1 MGRREELARGAR
13 ETTRGAL
20 GLFRDNRR
28 VVVLLAAALI
38 FVWLLG
44 EVASG
49 EIMRLDTLAYQVF
62 VETLRSDALTPF
74 MEAFTSLAS
83 VVVLAVMAAVI
94 AALAPG
100 KAPGWCVAVNL
111 VCVVVLNTVL
121 KVIVQRPRPAGF
133 RLISES
139 GYSFPSGH
147 SMVAMAFFGLLIWM
161 VWRYHRRDVMRVVWC
176 VCFGLVIAMV
186 GISRI
191 YLGVH
196 YASDVLAGFC
206 VSLIW
211 LIFYTRVI
219 APAFVAV
226 DAPRRAR
233 RLLREPHLADL
244 LHARDR
250 AGLRGRGRAAGPG
263 RGLVVRARP
272 RSSRRAG

>member
-1 MGRREELARGAR
+1 MTG
-13 ETTRGAL
+13 
-20 GLFRDNRR
+20 
-28 VVVLLAAALI
+28 
-38 FVWLLG
+38 
-44 EVASG
+44 
-49 EIMRLDTLAYQVF
+49 
-62 VETLRSDALTPF
+62 
-74 MEAFTSLAS
+74 
-83 VVVLAVMAAVI
+83 
-94 AALAPG
+94 
-100 KAPGWCVAVNL
+100 

-226 DAPRRAR
+226 DAPRD
-233 RLLREPHLADL
+233 PD
-244 LHARDR
+244 
-250 AGLRGRGRAAGPG
+250 AG
-263 RGLVVRARP
+263 
-272 RSSRRAG
+272 

>member
-13 ETTRGAL
+13 ETMRGAL

-161 VWRYHRRDVMRVVWC
+161 VWRYHRRDAMRVVWC

-226 DAPRRAR
+226 DAPRD
-233 RLLREPHLADL
+233 PD
-244 LHARDR
+244 
-250 AGLRGRGRAAGPG
+250 AG
-263 RGLVVRARP
+263 
-272 RSSRRAG
+272 

>member
-1 MGRREELARGAR
+1 MSRKQELAQGAR
-13 ETTRGAL
+13 DVARGSL
-20 GLFRDNRR
+20 GLLRQNPR
-28 VVVLLAAALI
+28 VAVLLVASLV

-49 EIMRLDTLAYQVF
+49 EIMRLDTMAYLLF
-62 VETLRSDALTPF
+62 VERLRSDALTPL

-83 VVVLAVMAAVI
+83 VVVLAVLAAVI

-111 VCVVVLNTVL
+111 VCVVALNTLL
-121 KVIVQRPRPAGF
+121 KYLVQRPRPDGF

-161 VWRYHRRDVMRVVWC
+161 VWRYHRRDAMRVVWC
-176 VCFGLVIAMV
+176 ACFGLVIVMV
-186 GISRI
+186 GVSRI

-206 VSLIW
+206 VSLVW
-211 LIFYTRVI
+211 LIFYTRVV
-219 APAFVAV
+219 APTFVAI
-226 DAPRRAR
+226 DEPRQ
-233 RLLREPHLADL
+233 
-244 LHARDR
+244 
-250 AGLRGRGRAAGPG
+250 AG
-263 RGLVVRARP
+263 V
-272 RSSRRAG
+272 

>member
-1 MGRREELARGAR
+1 MSRRSDIAQGAR
-13 ETTRGAL
+13 DVTRGAL
-20 GLFRDNRR
+20 GLLRENLGMAAIL
-28 VVVLLAAALI
+28 VAALV
-38 FVWLLG
+38 FVVLLG

-49 EIMRLDTLAYQVF
+49 EIMRLDTLAYELF
-62 VETLRSDALTPF
+62 VERLRSDAVTHF

-83 VVVLAVMAAVI
+83 VVVLAVLAAVI

-121 KVIVQRPRPAGF
+121 KEIVQRPRPEGF
-133 RLISES
+133 RLISET

-176 VCFGLVIAMV
+176 VVFGLVIVMV
-186 GISRI
+186 GVSRI

-206 VSLIW
+206 VSLVW
-211 LIFYTRVI
+211 LVFYTRVI

-226 DAPRRAR
+226 DAPR
-233 RLLREPHLADL
+233 E
-244 LHARDR
+244 
-250 AGLRGRGRAAGPG
+250 
-263 RGLVVRARP
+263 
-272 RSSRRAG
+272 

>member
-1 MGRREELARGAR
+1 MTDRPQINQGARGIARGAL
-13 ETTRGAL
+13 AL
-20 GLFRDNRR
+20 VRDN
-28 VVVLLAAALI
+28 VKTLVLLVAALV

-49 EIMRLDTLAYQVF
+49 EIMRLDTLAYELF
-62 VETLRSDALTPF
+62 VERLRSDALTPF

-111 VCVVVLNTVL
+111 VCVVLLNTVL
-121 KVIVQRPRPAGF
+121 KVIVQRPRPDGF
-133 RLISES
+133 RLISET

-147 SMVAMAFFGLLIWM
+147 SMVSMAFFGLLIWM
-161 VWRYHRRDVMRVVWC
+161 VWRYHRKDVMRIVWC
-176 VCFGLVIAMV
+176 VVFGLVIAMV

-206 VSLIW
+206 VSLVW
-211 LIFYTRVI
+211 LIFYVRCV
-219 APAFVAV
+219 APLFVAV
-226 DAPRRAR
+226 DAPKNPQ
-233 RLLREPHLADL
+233 EH
-244 LHARDR
+244 
-250 AGLRGRGRAAGPG
+250 
-263 RGLVVRARP
+263 
-272 RSSRRAG
+272 

>member
-226 DAPRRAR
+226 DAPRDPDAI
-233 RLLREPHLADL
+233 
-244 LHARDR
+244 
-250 AGLRGRGRAAGPG
+250 
-263 RGLVVRARP
+263 
-272 RSSRRAG
+272 S

>member
-226 DAPRRAR
+226 DAPRDPNAI
-233 RLLREPHLADL
+233 
-244 LHARDR
+244 
-250 AGLRGRGRAAGPG
+250 
-263 RGLVVRARP
+263 
-272 RSSRRAG
+272 S

>member
-1 MGRREELARGAR
+1 MTRRQELAQGAR
-13 ETTRGAL
+13 EIARGSL
-20 GLFRDNRR
+20 GLLRENPLA
-28 VVVLLAAALI
+28 VVLLGAALL

-44 EVASG
+44 EVAEG
-49 EIMRLDTLAYQVF
+49 EILRLDTLAYQLF
-62 VETLRSDALTPF
+62 VEHLRSDALTPV

-111 VCVVVLNTVL
+111 VCVVALNTVL
-121 KVIVQRPRPAGF
+121 KYLVQRPRPDGF

-176 VCFGLVIAMV
+176 AAFGLVIVMV
-186 GISRI
+186 GVSRI

-206 VSLIW
+206 VSLVW
-211 LIFYTRVI
+211 LVFYTRVV
-219 APAFVAV
+219 APTFVAV
-226 DAPRRAR
+226 DAPRGDDA
-233 RLLREPHLADL
+233 
-244 LHARDR
+244 
-250 AGLRGRGRAAGPG
+250 
-263 RGLVVRARP
+263 
-272 RSSRRAG
+272 

>member
-94 AALAPG
+94 AAL
-100 KAPGWCVAVNL
+100 
-111 VCVVVLNTVL
+111 VCSLYDGLTPDEVL
-121 KVIVQRPRPAGF
+121 GF
-133 RLISES
+133 DP
-139 GYSFPSGH
+139 SF
-147 SMVAMAFFGLLIWM
+147 LEEL
-161 VWRYHRRDVMRVVWC
+161 
-176 VCFGLVIAMV
+176 
-186 GISRI
+186 GISAHLTPNRRNG
-191 YLGVH
+191 L
-196 YASDVLAGFC
+196 SQLC
-206 VSLIW
+206 KK
-211 LIFYTRVI
+211 I
-219 APAFVAV
+219 AAFA
-226 DAPRRAR
+226 
-233 RLLREPHLADL
+233 E
-244 LHARDR
+244 
-250 AGLRGRGRAAGPG
+250 
-263 RGLVVRARP
+263 
-272 RSSRRAG
+272 SKKS

>member
-1 MGRREELARGAR
+1 MARFEEIAQGAR
-13 ETTRGAL
+13 EVRSGAL
-20 GLFRDNRR
+20 GLLRSNLR
-28 VVVLLAAALI
+28 VVATLVAALV

-49 EIMRLDTLAYQVF
+49 EILRLDTLAYQVF
-62 VETLRSDALTPF
+62 VEHLRSDALTSL
-74 MEAFTSLAS
+74 MQAFTSLAS
-83 VVVLAVMAAVI
+83 IVVLAVLAAVI

-111 VCVVVLNTVL
+111 VCVVLLNTVL
-121 KVIVQRPRPAGF
+121 KYLVQRPRPDGF
-133 RLISES
+133 RLISET

-161 VWRYHRRDVMRVVWC
+161 VWRYHRHDVMRTVWC
-176 VCFGLVIAMV
+176 VVFGLVIVMV
-186 GISRI
+186 GVSRI

-211 LIFYTRVI
+211 LIFYTRVV

-226 DAPRRAR
+226 DVPRTDAGMGASSTGTGTGASAGSTGTATD
-233 RLLREPHLADL
+233 ADSTG
-244 LHARDR
+244 
-250 AGLRGRGRAAGPG
+250 AGAGSNAT
-263 RGLVVRARP
+263 VK
-272 RSSRRAG
+272 

>member
-1 MGRREELARGAR
+1 MSRREQLAQGAR
-13 ETTRGAL
+13 DVTRGSL
-20 GLFRDNRR
+20 GLLRQNPR
-28 VVVLLAAALI
+28 VVVLLAASLV

-44 EVASG
+44 EVAGG
-49 EIMRLDTLAYQVF
+49 EIMRLDTMAYQLF
-62 VETLRSDALTPF
+62 VERLRSDALTPV

-83 VVVLAVMAAVI
+83 VVVLAVVAAVI

-121 KVIVQRPRPAGF
+121 KYLVQRPRPDGF

-161 VWRYHRRDVMRVVWC
+161 VWRYHRRDAMRVVWC
-176 VCFGLVIAMV
+176 AVFGLVIVMV
-186 GISRI
+186 GVSRI

-206 VSLIW
+206 VSLVW
-211 LIFYTRVI
+211 LIFYTRVV
-219 APAFVAV
+219 APTFVAV
-226 DAPRRAR
+226 DAPR
-233 RLLREPHLADL
+233 E
-244 LHARDR
+244 
-250 AGLRGRGRAAGPG
+250 GAGP
-263 RGLVVRARP
+263 A
-272 RSSRRAG
+272 

>member
-121 KVIVQRPRPAGF
+121 KVLVQRPRPAGF

-226 DAPRRAR
+226 DAPRD
-233 RLLREPHLADL
+233 PD
-244 LHARDR
+244 
-250 AGLRGRGRAAGPG
+250 AG
-263 RGLVVRARP
+263 
-272 RSSRRAG
+272 

>member
-1 MGRREELARGAR
+1 MGRRQELARGAR
-13 ETTRGAL
+13 EVACGSL
-20 GLFRDNRR
+20 GLLRENPL
-28 VVVLLAAALI
+28 VVVLLGAALL

-44 EVASG
+44 EVAEG
-49 EIMRLDTLAYQVF
+49 EILRLDTLAYQLF
-62 VETLRSDALTPF
+62 VEHLRSDALTPV

-111 VCVVVLNTVL
+111 VCVVALNTVL
-121 KVIVQRPRPAGF
+121 KYLVQRPRPDGF

-176 VCFGLVIAMV
+176 VAFGLVIVMV
-186 GISRI
+186 GVSRI

-206 VSLIW
+206 VSLVW
-211 LIFYTRVI
+211 LVFYTRVV
-219 APAFVAV
+219 APTFVVV
-226 DAPRRAR
+226 DAPGERP
-233 RLLREPHLADL
+233 LS
-244 LHARDR
+244 
-250 AGLRGRGRAAGPG
+250 AGQ
-263 RGLVVRARP
+263 
-272 RSSRRAG
+272 

>member
-226 DAPRRAR
+226 DAPRD
-233 RLLREPHLADL
+233 PN
-244 LHARDR
+244 
-250 AGLRGRGRAAGPG
+250 AG
-263 RGLVVRARP
+263 
-272 RSSRRAG
+272 